1 MEIPEEKSPAMGLFS
16 FRYFSQFIQEIKKA
30 APPHKFLSVRRTV
43 KIDKSVFTPDAFLR
57 DQGNALDRRS
67 KFTVIFD
74 DLFCPLLN
82 GILGQGGNILKMII
96 KGIPVYL
103 TAFHNI
109 LNRNLIIGL
118 LFQELP
124 KRITNSFFGSVHDHT
139 SKMILL

>member
-43 KIDKSVFTPDAFLR
+43 KIDKSGFTPDAFLR

-82 GILGQGGNILKMII
+82 GILGQGRNILKMII

-103 TAFHNI
+103 TVFYNV
-109 LNRNLIIGL
+109 LYRNFVVGP
-118 LFQELP
+118 LFEKLP
-124 KRITNSFFGSVHDHT
+124 ECVTDRLFVRFIAAPPKW
-139 SKMILL
+139 